1 MMRPSTHAARLLCAI
16 AIGGLLTGCASGLL
30 PKPPPPPTLLALDDN
45 GAAAAAAKA
54 RKPLAATLVVETP
67 RAAAGY
73 DTRNIAYT
81 RRAHEVE
88 YYALHQWV
96 DTPAHML
103 APLMVRALQQ
113 GGAFRAVVQAPSAAS
128 GELRLE
134 TELLQLQ
141 QDYTQ
146 TPSRVSLQMRAVLV
160 DSATRRV
167 LATKEFNINAVAAS
181 EDPYAGAAAA
191 NVALRQLLAELAAFC
206 AEAAAR

>member
-1 MMRPSTHAARLLCAI
+1 MSSVFHPMRLPCALAI
-16 AIGGLLTGCASGLL
+16 ALLAGCSGLL
-30 PKPPPPPTLLALDDN
+30 PKPPPQATLLALDD
-45 GAAAAAAKA
+45 GGVVVATTASPS
-54 RKPLAATLVVETP
+54 RPTAATLVVEAP

-103 APLMVRALQQ
+103 APLMVRALQR

-141 QDYTQ
+141 QDFTQ
-146 TPSRVSLQMRAVLV
+146 APSRVSLRLRALLV
-160 DSATRRV
+160 DSATRRA
-167 LATKEFNINAVAAS
+167 LAAREFNFCVVAAS

-191 NVALRQLLAELAAFC
+191 NVAARQLLAELAAFC

>member
-1 MMRPSTHAARLLCAI
+1 MSSVFHPMRLPCACALAIVLLA
-16 AIGGLLTGCASGLL
+16 GCSGLL
-30 PKPPPPPTLLALDDN
+30 PKPPPQATLLALDD
-45 GAAAAAAKA
+45 GGVEVATIA
-54 RKPLAATLVVETP
+54 RASRPTAATLVVEAP

-103 APLMVRALQQ
+103 APLMVRALQR
-113 GGAFRAVVQAPSAAS
+113 GGAFRTVVQAPSAAS
-128 GELRLE
+128 GEWRLE

-146 TPSRVSLQMRAVLV
+146 TPSRVSLRLRALLV
-160 DSATRRV
+160 DSATRRA
-167 LATKEFNINAVAAS
+167 LAAKEFNISVLAAS

-191 NVALRQLLAELAAFC
+191 NGAVRQLLAELATFC
-206 AEAAAR
+206 AEVAVR